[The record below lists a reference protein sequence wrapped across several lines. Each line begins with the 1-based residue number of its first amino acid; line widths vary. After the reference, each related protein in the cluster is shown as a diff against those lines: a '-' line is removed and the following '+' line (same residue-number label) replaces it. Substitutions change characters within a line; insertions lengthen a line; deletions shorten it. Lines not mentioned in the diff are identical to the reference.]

1 MPIGPFSTSVQGSC
15 PEGQS
20 ERRHR
25 APGCRLLFLAPQPFF
40 EVRGTPINVRR
51 MVETLAQAG
60 YAIDLV
66 TYPVGEDVDIPGVRI
81 LRVPGW
87 PGLRQIPVGPSLRKI
102 PLDGLMALYTFFRL
116 LTRRYAVVHAVEEA
130 ALFCPWLL
138 WIRRGT
144 RFVYDMDSSLSDQLR
159 YSGNLKNRRLLA
171 MVEAMERRAVKR
183 ADFVLTVCSALTEW
197 VHREVP
203 GARVVQIED
212 TPMEERFEPDVSE
225 AAELRSQWGGG
236 TGVVLSV
243 YTGNLETYQ
252 GVELMLRALADLMG
266 RQQVKGAGWA
276 HRCVVVGGSEPQIAT
291 FRGIAQR
298 LGLREPDDIIWAGR
312 MPLTRMPA
320 CLAAAD
326 ILLSPR
332 TKGTNTALKVYGYM
346 QSGRPILAT
355 DLPTHRQALDES
367 TALLVPAQPRAFA
380 TGWARL
386 ITDQPLR
393 ERLGSAAAQRVEE
406 CYSLKRFR
414 GRLLEAYASLD

>member
-102 PLDGLMALYTFFRL
+102 PLDGLMALYIFRL

-144 RFVYDMDSSLSDQLR
+144 RFVYDMAQPSGRFAAIPETAEIATTGRGGHGAKGCKAGGLCPDRLFALSEL
-159 YSGNLKNRRLLA
+159 
-171 MVEAMERRAVKR
+171 
-183 ADFVLTVCSALTEW
+183 

-212 TPMEERFEPDVSE
+212 TPMEERFEPDVLE

-252 GVELMLRALADLMG
+252 GC
-266 RQQVKGAGWA
+266 GAYA
-276 HRCVVVGGSEPQIAT
+276 TSVGGSD
-291 FRGIAQR
+291 G
-298 LGLREPDDIIWAGR
+298 
-312 MPLTRMPA
+312 
-320 CLAAAD
+320 AAAR
-326 ILLSPR
+326 S
-332 TKGTNTALKVYGYM
+332 
-346 QSGRPILAT
+346 
-355 DLPTHRQALDES
+355 
-367 TALLVPAQPRAFA
+367 
-380 TGWARL
+380 
-386 ITDQPLR
+386 
-393 ERLGSAAAQRVEE
+393 
-406 CYSLKRFR
+406 R
-414 GRLLEAYASLD
+414 GRGGRIGVWLWVDRNLRLHFGELRNGLVCGSRTTSSGLGECL